1 MLNVRISKELE
12 EALEIL
18 SREKNIT
25 KTEIVKEAL
34 AEYLKEQNSRP
45 YDTGK
50 DLFGCD
56 EREDTTGSVD
66 YKNNIRRH
74 LHEKHTR

>member
-12 EALEIL
+12 EALERL

-34 AEYLKEQNSRP
+34 AEYLKEQSSRP
-45 YDTGK
+45 YETGK

-56 EREDTTGSVD
+56 ESEITTGSVD
-66 YKNNIRRH
+66 YKNIIRSH